1 VRERLSEVAV
11 MRSLGFSRGAI
22 SVLLFGE
29 CGVIGALGGLI
40 GACLALWKF
49 HDGVTL
55 GAALGGNGAL
65 WVTPD
70 QAVSAVLVAVAVSL
84 ASGLVPII
92 EALRISPAMAFRKVI

>member
-1 VRERLSEVAV
+1 V

-22 SVLLFGE
+22 SILLFGE
-29 CGVIGALGGLI
+29 CGLIGALGGVI
-40 GACLALWKF
+40 GAGIALWKF

-65 WVTPD
+65 WVTPEL
-70 QAVSAVLVAVAVSL
+70 ALNAILVAVAVSL
-84 ASGLVPII
+84 VSGLVPIF